1 MLSEAAIRNAKPRD
15 KNYKLFDGDGLYIE
29 VVPSGGKWWRFK
41 YRYDG
46 KEKRL
51 SLGTYPD
58 TSLKLAR
65 EKRNDSRQLLA
76 AGTDPSRQRQAE
88 KSARADTFELVAEEF
103 LVQQTKSLAPVTINK
118 SRWLLSLLYSSIGN
132 RPIGKITG
140 AELLAALKKIETRG
154 KHETA
159 HRAKQKAG
167 EVFRYAIPS
176 GRCERDVSADL
187 RGALAKVV
195 TNHRPALTKPDDVG
209 QLLRAIDG
217 FSGQP
222 TTLAALKLLPL
233 TVARPGELRK
243 AEWLEIDLDRALW
256 EVPKERMKMRKP
268 HAVPLS
274 EQAIA
279 ILRELKSL
287 TGNGKLV
294 FPAITSLTRPLSENT
309 LNGAL
314 RRLGYNT
321 QTEMCAHGF
330 RTVFSSLA
338 NSLGWNADVIEA
350 QLAHQD
356 ENKVRRIYNRADHLV
371 ARKKLIQK
379 WADYLDKMRSDT
391 RNLQTRGAHDKAPL

>member
-1 MLSEAAIRNAKPRD
+1 MLSEIAIRNAKPRQ

-29 VVPSGGKWWRFK
+29 IAPSGGKWWRFK

-65 EKRNDSRQLLA
+65 EKRNTSRQLLA
-76 AGTDPSRQRQAE
+76 AGTDPSQQRQAE
-88 KSARADTFELVAEEF
+88 KSARADTFELVSEEF
-103 LVQQTKSLAPVTINK
+103 LTQQAKSLAPVTINK
-118 SRWLLSLLYSSIGN
+118 SRWLLSLLYPYIGN
-132 RPIGKITG
+132 RPIGKITS
-140 AELLAALKKIETRG
+140 AELLAALKKIEIRG

-176 GRCERDVSADL
+176 SRCERDVSADL

-222 TTLAALKLLPL
+222 ATLAALKLLLL
-233 TVARPGELRK
+233 TVARPGELRN
-243 AEWLEIDLDRALW
+243 AEWPEIDLEKALW
-256 EVPKERMKMRKP
+256 EIPKERMKMRKP

-274 EQAIA
+274 KQAIV

-294 FPAITSLTRPLSENT
+294 FPAITSLHRPLSENT

-314 RRLGYNT
+314 RRLGYDT

-330 RTVFSSLA
+330 RAVFSSLA

-356 ENKVRRIYNRADHLV
+356 ENKVRRIYNRADHLA
-371 ARKKLIQK
+371 ARKKLMQK
-379 WADYLDKMRSDT
+379 WADYLDKLRNDT
-391 RNLQTRGAHDKAPL
+391 KDVQIRRNT